1 MKTKKNMTTRRMLS
15 NNFFLLRLFFKGTPF
30 YAFSIVVEAVRHNLV
45 NFLEQTICVYLI
57 LDVIET
63 KKPYTKVLW
72 VVGLFL
78 LLDFGAAAIS
88 NLYEQKI
95 KLKYLPIAQKNLK
108 EMLYKK
114 AGKVDLAC
122 YDNTEY
128 YNDFM
133 LSVSEADNAIS
144 RAEQLLRMIF
154 GCVTVLL
161 CYGTFFATQDA
172 FSILFVLVA
181 FVLRT
186 VFSNLLNKW
195 RYTIRQTENPLLR
208 KREYVKRIFYLQQY
222 AKELRLNKEASKSMQ
237 EEFDRV
243 NEELY
248 QLHKTMGKKSF
259 LLDFTAKYLMSDF
272 MLDIVYVLYLIVR
285 AVLTKTVSL
294 SGVVVLYNSASNLRR
309 GFATVVDLGP
319 HMVETGLYV
328 EKIRSFLDKE
338 SDIINQKNCEI
349 PEGTGILECRNVS
362 FGYHPDCLIL
372 RGVNLTIHAKEKV
385 ALVGYNGAGKTTLIK
400 LLLRLY
406 DPTEGEILLNGVD
419 IRNYDVEEYRRYI
432 GVVFQD
438 FKLFAATV
446 AENVVMDRVDVDC
459 ADGTTGAIAEEGAI
473 LDAVTKSGFAAKLAT
488 LSKGLNQELTREFS
502 DEGTDLS
509 GGEAQKLAVARA
521 FYKNAGLVFL
531 DEPSAALDPIAE
543 YQLNRAMK
551 EVAKEKTVLS
561 ISHRLSTTRDADVIY
576 VMEQGHVIEQGSHGD
591 LIKQG
596 GVYATMWEAQASRYA

>member
-1 MKTKKNMTTRRMLS
+1 MKTKKNLSTKRMLS
-15 NNFFLLRLFFKGTPF
+15 NNFFLLRLMFQGTPF

-63 KKPYTKVLW
+63 KKPYTNVLW

-78 LLDFGAAAIS
+78 LLDFVAAAIS

-108 EMLYKK
+108 EMLYQK
-114 AGKVDLAC
+114 AGVVDLAC
-122 YDNTEY
+122 YDDTEY

-133 LSVSEADNAIS
+133 MSVSEADNAIS

-154 GCVTVLL
+154 GCLTVLL
-161 CYGTFFATQDA
+161 CYGTFFATQDV

-181 FVLRT
+181 FILRT

-222 AKELRLNKEASKSMQ
+222 AKELRLNKEASKSLQ

-259 LLDFTAKYLMSDF
+259 LLEFTARYLMSGF
-272 MLDIVYVLYLIVR
+272 MLDIIYVLYLIVR

-309 GFATVVDLGP
+309 GFSTVVDLGP

-328 EKIRSFLDKE
+328 EKIRSFLDRE
-338 SDIINQKNCEI
+338 SAILNEKTCEI
-349 PEGTGILECRNVS
+349 PEGAGVLECRNVS
-362 FGYHPDCLIL
+362 FGYNPSCLIL
-372 RGVNLTIHAKEKV
+372 QGVNLTIRAKEKV

-406 DPTEGEILLNGVD
+406 DPTEGEILLNGVN

-446 AENVVMDRVDVDC
+446 AENVVMDRVDVNM
-459 ADGTTGAIAEEGAI
+459 EESTI
-473 LDAVTKSGFAAKLAT
+473 LDAVTKSGFSEKLAT
-488 LSKGLNQELTREFS
+488 FPMGLQQELTKEFS

-543 YQLNRAMK
+543 YQLNCAMK

-561 ISHRLSTTRDADVIY
+561 ISHRLSTTRDADIIY
-576 VMEQGHVIEQGSHGD
+576 VMEQGHVIEQGSHRE
-591 LIKQG
+591 LLKQG
-596 GVYATMWEAQASRYA
+596 GVYASMWEAQASRYA